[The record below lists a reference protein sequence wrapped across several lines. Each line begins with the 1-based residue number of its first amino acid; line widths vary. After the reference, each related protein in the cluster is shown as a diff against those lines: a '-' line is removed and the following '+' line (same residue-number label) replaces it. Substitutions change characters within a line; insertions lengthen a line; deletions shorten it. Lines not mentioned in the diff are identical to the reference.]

1 MVIASSNLTAQTQ
14 NSNQRKRVRQGV
26 KSGELTKAETAVLA
40 HQQKDIRTAKHQA
53 RADGKVNRDEEKIL
67 IRISARPV
75 KALTARSIT
84 RETDINIPIVY
95 LYKIKQAP

>member
-53 RADGKVNRDEEKIL
+53 RADGKVNRDERK
-67 IRISARPV
+67 
-75 KALTARSIT
+75 
-84 RETDINIPIVY
+84 DINQDQRKASKSINR
-95 LYKIKQAP
+95 KKHNKRDRH

>member
-40 HQQKDIRTAKHQA
+40 HQQKDIRTAKHQE
-53 RADGKVNRDEEKIL
+53 RAYGKVTRDERK
-67 IRISARPV
+67 
-75 KALTARSIT
+75 
-84 RETDINIPIVY
+84 DINKDERKASK
-95 LYKIKQAP
+95 KIARKKHNKRDRN